1 MTYDSLQQ
9 LLVRVGARSCEFIDF
24 LGLQGIEYA
33 RDRLSD
39 IFHISGLQPGPA
51 SAKDGQNGRFASQ
64 FAQRRQKRVAGAEHN
79 GGAEKKPRGGRGL
92 HEFFAFSPALGVW

>member
-39 IFHISGLQPGPA
+39 IFHISGLQPGLA
-51 SAKDGQNGRFASQ
+51 SAKDGQNGRFARQ
-64 FAQRRQKRVAGAEHN
+64 FAQRRQKRVVGAEHN
-79 GGAEKKPRGGRGL
+79 GGSNNSRRWKRGL
-92 HEFFAFSPALGVW
+92 HDFFAFSSAADVR